1 MGHNRYMDP
10 RDNVLLS
17 VISQPLYQ
25 AGNAVK
31 HCLSSLRRNVDEG
44 IQAKRR
50 RSWERER
57 NIQGGANVRRA
68 VIAGISLSIPTA

>member
-1 MGHNRYMDP
+1 MGHNQYMDP
-10 RDNVLLS
+10 RDNVRLS
-17 VISQPLYQ
+17 VISQPLCQ

-31 HCLSSLRRNVDEG
+31 HFLSSLRRNVDER